1 MNDIY
6 ENYERETLYAKTFVF
21 GKLVYP
27 KFFKKRDDLTG
38 LWNRVYWY
46 DSIKRDGVRQDRI
59 VAFWVRW
66 YTNENNKEQVLSLN
80 AGDTVQID
88 GGLTMYNICSNEPGK
103 PRFWTSYPII
113 AIKSLNIIK
122 RNKGLPNP
130 ENFISIK
137 ISPED
142 LLWKEME
149 QGE

>member
-6 ENYERETLYAKTFVF
+6 EDERETLFIRIEAFCR
-21 GKLVYP
+21 LVYP
-27 KFFKKRDDLTG
+27 KFYKKNGDVSG
-38 LWNRVYWY
+38 LWNKVYVY
-46 DSIKRDGVRQDRI
+46 ESIKRDGVRQDRT
-59 VAFWVRW
+59 VAIWARW
-66 YTNENNKEQVLSLN
+66 YSNESNKEQVLSLN
-80 AGDTVQID
+80 AGDTVFIA
-88 GGLTMYNICSNEPGK
+88 GGLTMYNIPFNMPGK
-103 PRFWTSYPII
+103 PHFTTYNPVIV
-113 AIKSLNIIK
+113 IKSLNIIK